1 MPTRR
6 RLLASLGAC
15 AGTLWIGGVSA
26 QTYPSRPITMI
37 VPFPAGGPTDTLGR
51 VVGEGMRAAL
61 GQPVIV
67 ENVPG
72 ASGTL
77 GTERVAR
84 ATPDGYTIGLGNS
97 VTHVVNAAIFPLKYD
112 VVADFAPVA
121 PLVTETAVIVVRK
134 DFPANDLRQMIAWLK
149 ANPDQALVGSAGV
162 GTNSHV
168 IAIFFAAKTGTRF
181 QIVPY
186 RGLGPVIQELVAGHI
201 DIVMSLPANSL
212 PQVRAGTIKA
222 IAVTA
227 KSRLAG
233 AADIPTVDEAGLPG
247 FYQSNWHA
255 LFAPKGTPSDIIA
268 RLNAAANA
276 ALVDPT
282 ARARLTELGQ
292 GFFSA
297 DDRTPAAL
305 AALQKA
311 EIQERLPIIK
321 AAGIKPE

>member
-1 MPTRR
+1 
-6 RLLASLGAC
+6 
-15 AGTLWIGGVSA
+15 
-26 QTYPSRPITMI
+26 
-37 VPFPAGGPTDTLGR
+37 
-51 VVGEGMRAAL
+51 
-61 GQPVIV
+61 
-67 ENVPG
+67 
-72 ASGTL
+72 
-77 GTERVAR
+77 
-84 ATPDGYTIGLGNS
+84 
-97 VTHVVNAAIFPLKYD
+97 
-112 VVADFAPVA
+112 
-121 PLVTETAVIVVRK
+121 
-134 DFPANDLRQMIAWLK
+134 
-149 ANPDQALVGSAGV
+149 
-162 GTNSHV
+162 
-168 IAIFFAAKTGTRF
+168 
-181 QIVPY
+181 
-186 RGLGPVIQELVAGHI
+186 
-201 DIVMSLPANSL
+201 L